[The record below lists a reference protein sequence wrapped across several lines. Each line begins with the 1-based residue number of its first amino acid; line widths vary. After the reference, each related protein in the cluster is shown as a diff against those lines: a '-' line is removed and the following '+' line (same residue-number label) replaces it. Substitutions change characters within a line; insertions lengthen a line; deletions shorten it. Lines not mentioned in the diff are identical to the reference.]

1 MKILEVVCSTLADA
15 RSIVLDV
22 INESQTGLLVD
33 RRPMCAQRHF
43 FAPRAL
49 AGI

>member
-1 MKILEVVCSTLADA
+1 
-15 RSIVLDV
+15 VLDV

-43 FAPRAL
+43 FAPAYARAGDDRSVRSFGL
-49 AGI
+49 QR